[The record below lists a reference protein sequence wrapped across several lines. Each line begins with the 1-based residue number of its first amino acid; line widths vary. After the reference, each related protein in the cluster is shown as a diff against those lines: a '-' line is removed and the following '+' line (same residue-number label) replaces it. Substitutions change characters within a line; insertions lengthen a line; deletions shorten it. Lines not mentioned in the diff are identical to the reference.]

1 MKIHRPYKELH
12 LVLVSVTSQKT
23 PLKLANH

>member
-1 MKIHRPYKELH
+1 MKIHRLYRELH
-12 LVLVSVTSQKT
+12 LVLVSVTLQKT